1 MPIIKAAF
9 WQLKLQPKHNDV
21 HRGSVCFSGC
31 YDAIVT
37 SKQCQTNY
45 CDCFLCYRFLDRYR
59 KYPFKRRL
67 KKEKKERRKKK
78 KNYQKP
84 RLKQTKNCFNIQPQV
99 LYFLND
105 QSHTRENY
113 IISIIT
119 EEKAT

>member
-1 MPIIKAAF
+1 M
-9 WQLKLQPKHNDV
+9 LQIPGHVQEVSFQAKTEE
-21 HRGSVCFSGC
+21 G
-31 YDAIVT
+31 
-37 SKQCQTNY
+37 K
-45 CDCFLCYRFLDRYR
+45 
-59 KYPFKRRL
+59 
-67 KKEKKERRKKK
+67 KKERRKKK

-84 RLKQTKNCFNIQPQV
+84 RLKETKNCFNIQPQV